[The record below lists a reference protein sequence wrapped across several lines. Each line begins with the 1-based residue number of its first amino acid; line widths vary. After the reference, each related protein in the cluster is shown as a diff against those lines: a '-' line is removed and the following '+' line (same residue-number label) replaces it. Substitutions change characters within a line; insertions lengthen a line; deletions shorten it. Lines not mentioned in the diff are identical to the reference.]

1 MVVWKRCLRVLC
13 FFREDCQKKPNTKG
27 PKKTLIQT
35 ETGWHHEKK
44 DSIFGHFNK
53 RRIRTVFPLQWF
65 IQWKDA
71 TIFTIKLPYFLFFFL
86 IIIIMTRLYFLFLFA
101 FVKRLRMCLN
111 ICIYDKYLYLC
122 IVAHKVKLI
131 AYMIVLFL
139 WPHHTLY
146 MVVL

>member
-13 FFREDCQKKPNTKG
+13 FFREDCQKKKTNTKS

-35 ETGWHHEKK
+35 ENWLTSWEKGFIFLVILTK
-44 DSIFGHFNK
+44 GESGQSSHYSDSSSEKMRQSSWLNC
-53 RRIRTVFPLQWF
+53 P
-65 IQWKDA
+65 
-71 TIFTIKLPYFLFFFL
+71 FFFL

-122 IVAHKVKLI
+122 IVAHNVKLI
-131 AYMIVLFL
+131 VYMIVLFL